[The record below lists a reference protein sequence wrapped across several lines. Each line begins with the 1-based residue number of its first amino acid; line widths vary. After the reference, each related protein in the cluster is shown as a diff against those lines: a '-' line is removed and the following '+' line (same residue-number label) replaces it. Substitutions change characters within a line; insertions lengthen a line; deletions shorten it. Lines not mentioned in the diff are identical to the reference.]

1 MPEHTP
7 APTPHRA
14 VYGFGFYLL
23 FLTLFILYVMWALLP
38 TESWGL
44 HYLPDKYFA
53 AYLPI
58 LILMGMFFFEFFI
71 YPGIG
76 LAMTPNVDQL
86 ESVMD
91 TALLLRHAEIDID
104 AKSLNTSLWSRVRH
118 NIQVTPRKER
128 KVLSNCRYCQGTHQ
142 LPAAHEQISTLRFL
156 DLQDVN
162 RSIMD

>member
-14 VYGFGFYLL
+14 VYGFSFYLL
-23 FLTLFILYVMWALLP
+23 FFTLFILYLMWALLP

-44 HYLPDKYFA
+44 NYLPDKYFA

-58 LILMGMFFFEFFI
+58 LVLMGMFVFEFFV
-71 YPGIG
+71 YPGIC
-76 LAMTPNVDQL
+76 LAMTPNVDDV

-91 TALLLRHAEIDID
+91 TALLLRHAEGD
-104 AKSLNTSLWSRVRH
+104 KSVDSKNNSVWARVRY
-118 NIQVTPRKER
+118 IKQATPRKER
-128 KVLSNCRYCQGTHQ
+128 EVLSNCDFCNSTHR

-162 RSIMD
+162 SIFD

>member
-1 MPEHTP
+1 
-7 APTPHRA
+7 
-14 VYGFGFYLL
+14 
-23 FLTLFILYVMWALLP
+23 MWALLP

-58 LILMGMFFFEFFI
+58 LLLMAMFIFEFFI

-76 LAMTPNVDQL
+76 LAMTPNVDDM

-91 TALLLRHAEIDID
+91 TTLLLRHVDVGQDTNLKNE
-104 AKSLNTSLWSRVRH
+104 SLWTQVRWH
-118 NIQVTPRKER
+118 KQLTPRKER
-128 KVLSNCRYCQGTHQ
+128 KLLQNCSFCKGAHR

-162 RSIMD
+162 IRAYD

>member
-23 FLTLFILYVMWALLP
+23 FFTLFILYLMWALLP

-44 HYLPDKYFA
+44 NYLPDKYFA

-58 LILMGMFFFEFFI
+58 LVLMGMFVFEFFI
-71 YPGIG
+71 YPAIG
-76 LAMTPNVDQL
+76 LAMTPNVDEV

-91 TALLLRHAEIDID
+91 TALLMRHAESDKI
-104 AKSLNTSLWSRVRH
+104 AKNQINCPWAQLRYVK
-118 NIQVTPRKER
+118 QVTPPKER
-128 KVLSNCRYCQGTHQ
+128 KVLPNCEFCHGTHR

-162 RSIMD
+162 SIFD